1 MLALLHWG
9 APRPLSRA
17 EKDFSRQLE
26 VWEQQQREASLQW
39 GALKKRI
46 DAMLAARL
54 AEEQQP
60 QPQPGSGLR
69 PSPLQPLRGPSPRVL
84 TVSASAPSPRQQAGV
99 RVLSG
104 SQQSGHGALSEDQLG
119 QLYSALASQ
128 KESIAEGRQQ
138 LEMLKEDLATF
149 LANNP
154 DAQLPPALL
163 SMSATLSNLR

>member
-26 VWEQQQREASLQW
+26 VWEQQQREASLAW

-46 DAMLAARL
+46 DAMLAARQ
-54 AEEQQP
+54 AEEHQ
-60 QPQPGSGLR
+60 QPGSGLR
-69 PSPLQPLRGPSPRVL
+69 PSPLQPFRGPSLRVL
-84 TVSASAPSPRQQAGV
+84 TASASAPGPRQQAGV
-99 RVLSG
+99 RRLSG
-104 SQQSGHGALSEDQLG
+104 AQQSGHGALSEDQLS

-138 LEMLKEDLATF
+138 LEMLKEDLAAF
-149 LANNP
+149 LVNNP
-154 DAQLPPALL
+154 EAQLPPALL
-163 SMSATLSNLR
+163 SMSGTLSNLR